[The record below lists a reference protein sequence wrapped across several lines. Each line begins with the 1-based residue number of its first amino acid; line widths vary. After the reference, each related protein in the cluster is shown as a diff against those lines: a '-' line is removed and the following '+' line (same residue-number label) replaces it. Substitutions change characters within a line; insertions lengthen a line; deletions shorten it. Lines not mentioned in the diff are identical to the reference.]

1 MRLQGGNLCHRHCTF
16 SKFIRAKGISFVNKS
31 IYCREMGAAQKK
43 KVQPPRG
50 QHFRLRH
57 YPGQPPIVGN
67 PGLSKS
73 ITAMRQFFT
82 HCQHTETNEMFGRRG
97 RQHIQSDGIVCWVDC
112 QYIQT
117 DGMFG
122 RIDCRMPFVMQQG
135 RRIWFSSTPSGL
147 YFRQRRVGERSEPTL
162 WRSVVET
169 YAIGIVLSFYPLPA
183 CQSVG
188 DVCAER
194 VSAYPVGW
202 NI

>member
-82 HCQHTETNEMFGRRG
+82 HCQHTETDGMFGRMG
-97 RQHIQSDGIVCWVDC
+97 CQHIQSDGMFVRNVC
-112 QYIQT
+112 QYTQIE
-117 DGMFG
+117 GIVG
-122 RIDCRMPFVMQQG
+122 RMGCQHVQLEKM
-135 RRIWFSSTPSGL
+135 
-147 YFRQRRVGERSEPTL
+147 
-162 WRSVVET
+162 
-169 YAIGIVLSFYPLPA
+169 VLSFLFIFHTVAVTISILFFQDTTY
-183 CQSVG
+183 V
-188 DVCAER
+188 
-194 VSAYPVGW
+194 
-202 NI
+202 N